1 MNILHNFFSAAIVFS
16 AVVSSGQAAE
26 THQVDDAER
35 RQLLAALSSKISES
49 YVFPDKA
56 TLIVERLDARE
67 KAGAYRSARNL
78 EQLATMLT
86 ADLRHPTR
94 DRHLGVRYSMK
105 PVSEREYSRAPAADM
120 ERRLEDHVKAENAGI
135 RKVETLPG
143 NIGYIDLR
151 NFHAV
156 RYAKAALGAAMTLVA
171 DTNALIVDLRNN
183 GGGDPHAVAFLSA
196 YLFEKRTLLNTM
208 YWREGERTD
217 EFWTAD
223 EAPGKKFGGSKKVYV
238 LTSKDTFSG
247 AEEFSYNLK
256 QLKRATIVG
265 ETTGG
270 GAHPGRVHRIHP
282 HLTVFIP
289 NGRAINPISKTNW
302 EGTGVVPDVPVKAA
316 DALRV
321 AERLAITELLKS
333 PIDDEHAALLRKRLN
348 ALK

>member
-1 MNILHNFFSAAIVFS
+1 M
-16 AVVSSGQAAE
+16 
-26 THQVDDAER
+26 
-35 RQLLAALSSKISES
+35 
-49 YVFPDKA
+49 
-56 TLIVERLDARE
+56 
-67 KAGAYRSARNL
+67 
-78 EQLATMLT
+78 
-86 ADLRHPTR
+86 
-94 DRHLGVRYSMK
+94 YS
-105 PVSEREYSRAPAADM
+105 
-120 ERRLEDHVKAENAGI
+120 
-135 RKVETLPG
+135 
-143 NIGYIDLR
+143 
-151 NFHAV
+151 
-156 RYAKAALGAAMTLVA
+156 
-171 DTNALIVDLRNN
+171 
-183 GGGDPHAVAFLSA
+183 
-196 YLFEKRTLLNTM
+196 
-208 YWREGERTD
+208 REGERTD

-247 AEEFSYNLK
+247 AEEFSDNLK

-270 GAHPGRVHRIHP
+270 GPHPGRVHRIHP

-316 DALRV
+316 DALCV